1 MKIVIQIFLCNLCP
15 STYKKVL
22 IFLQSKDRSKALYKE
37 LLFDGI
43 NVDVIH
49 AERSE
54 QQRENAIASFRYS
67 LLSNKYSPFLS

>member
-1 MKIVIQIFLCNLCP
+1 LTNA
-15 STYKKVL
+15 
-22 IFLQSKDRSKALYKE
+22 RSKALYKE

-54 QQRENAIASFRYS
+54 QQREQAISSFRKGETWV
-67 LLSNKYSPFLS
+67 LICTGKVELTKPLIKIEF

>member
-1 MKIVIQIFLCNLCP
+1 M
-15 STYKKVL
+15 L
-22 IFLQSKDRSKALYKE
+22 IYLIYMYRSKTLYKE

-54 QQRENAIASFRYS
+54 QQREQAIASFRKGETWVLICTGIFVFSYI
-67 LLSNKYSPFLS
+67 PFEINGV